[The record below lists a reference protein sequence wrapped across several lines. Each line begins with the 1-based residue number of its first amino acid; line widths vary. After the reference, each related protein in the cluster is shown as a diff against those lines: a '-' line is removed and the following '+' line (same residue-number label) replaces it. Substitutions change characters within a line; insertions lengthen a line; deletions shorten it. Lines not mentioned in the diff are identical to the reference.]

1 MVRMSSEKEVIGDL
15 EVSSD
20 CDSDSDTGSVS
31 ESESQSES
39 QSELQSDL
47 EDLSIFEEATQE
59 YKKIIVGL
67 SASVKMLKGFV
78 KVEAK
83 DLVMP
88 NGQTLGAIVRGA
100 IGPNF
105 GLSVIKSLTN
115 E

>member
-31 ESESQSES
+31 ESES
-39 QSELQSDL
+39 QSDL

-105 GLSVIKSLTN
+105 GLSVIKSLMN

>member
-1 MVRMSSEKEVIGDL
+1 MVRMSSEKEVIRDL
-15 EVSSD
+15 EVSSN
-20 CDSDSDTGSVS
+20 SDTGSVS
-31 ESESQSES
+31 ESESELELQSES
-39 QSELQSDL
+39 QSDL

-88 NGQTLGAIVRGA
+88 NGQTLGSIVRGA

>member
-31 ESESQSES
+31 ESESQSE
-39 QSELQSDL
+39 SELQSDL

-105 GLSVIKSLTN
+105 GLSVIKSLMN

>member
-1 MVRMSSEKEVIGDL
+1 MIRMSSEKEVIGDL
-15 EVSSD
+15 EGSSN
-20 CDSDSDTGSVS
+20 SDTGSVS
-31 ESESQSES
+31 ESESELELQSES

>member
-1 MVRMSSEKEVIGDL
+1 
-15 EVSSD
+15 
-20 CDSDSDTGSVS
+20 
-31 ESESQSES
+31 
-39 QSELQSDL
+39 
-47 EDLSIFEEATQE
+47 
-59 YKKIIVGL
+59 VGL

-88 NGQTLGAIVRGA
+88 NGQTLGSIVRGA

>member
-39 QSELQSDL
+39 DL
-47 EDLSIFEEATQE
+47 EDLAIFEEATQE